1 MISGHA
7 FISVYDN
14 YNRDNNE
21 EFGQTTE
28 FVTQSLGGSSGGA
41 SRVFVSCGQKFL
53 WTWSAADREQMLLLL
68 VLIDVII
75 IINVNG
81 YIVVWWKKKNSDN
94 NCGST

>member
-53 WTWSAADREQMLLLL
+53 WTWSADREQMLLLL

-81 YIVVWWKKKNSDN
+81 YIVVWLLEEEEQ
-94 NCGST
+94 